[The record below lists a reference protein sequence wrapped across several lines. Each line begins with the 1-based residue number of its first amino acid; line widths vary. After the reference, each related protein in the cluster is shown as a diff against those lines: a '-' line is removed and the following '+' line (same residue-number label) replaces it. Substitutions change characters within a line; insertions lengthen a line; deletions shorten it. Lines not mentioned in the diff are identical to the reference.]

1 MKIINNNYLDYQD
14 NKQII
19 KEQNNFAKLSNSSEN
34 MENPENLEDISTDEM
49 RKLVGYIMPILE
61 AEKVSPQSK
70 SNIKSILWN
79 YKESFNK
86 KLQEKLIKKN
96 NDNSNN
102 QQS

>member
-1 MKIINNNYLDYQD
+1 MINQNKLFLDNNRN
-14 NKQII
+14 NKII
-19 KEQNNFAKLSNSSEN
+19 KEQNIFAKLSNSSEV

-86 KLQEKLIKKN
+86 KLQEKLIKKSN
-96 NDNSNN
+96 VNSNTN
-102 QQS
+102 